1 VKPNDQK
8 NEFIRLR
15 AEGKSYTAIG
25 KELSISKATC
35 TAWDRELKAEIA
47 EKKKEQLEEMYQA
60 YYMTREARIT
70 KLGQTLESIED
81 ALSDADLSQVSPE
94 KLLDYKLKYM
104 EALKQEFIDT
114 TPAIP
119 LDDTFNPRDIIVV
132 LADLLKRIRNR
143 EINLDQ
149 ASRETMVI
157 TNILK
162 AYETVELKAKL
173 EMLEDIVGSRG

>member
-1 VKPNDQK
+1 MKPNDQR

-15 AEGKSYTAIG
+15 AEGKSYTAIS
-25 KELSISKATC
+25 KELNISKATC
-35 TAWDRELKAEIA
+35 TAWEKELKEEIA
-47 EKKKEQLEEMYQA
+47 EKKKEQLEEMYEA

-81 ALSDADLSQVSPE
+81 ALSEVDFTQVSPE

-119 LDDTFNPRDIIVV
+119 LDDSFNPRDIIVV

-149 ASRETMVI
+149 ATRETMVI

-173 EMLEDIVGSRG
+173 ETIEGIIGSRE

>member
-1 VKPNDQK
+1 MKPNDQK

-35 TAWDRELKAEIA
+35 TAWERELKAEIA
-47 EKKKEQLEEMYQA
+47 EKKKEQLEEMYEA

-81 ALSDADLSQVSPE
+81 ALSDADLTQVSPE

-132 LADLLKRIRNR
+132 MADLLKRIRNK
-143 EINLDQ
+143 ETNLDQ
-149 ASRETMVI
+149 ASREIMVI
-157 TNILK
+157 TNMLK
-162 AYETVELKAKL
+162 AYEAVELKAKL
-173 EMLEDIVGSRG
+173 EALEDLVGGRN

>member
-1 VKPNDQK
+1 MKPNDQR

-15 AEGKSYTAIG
+15 AEGKSYTAIS
-25 KELSISKATC
+25 KELNISKATC
-35 TAWDRELKAEIA
+35 TAWEKELKAEIA
-47 EKKKEQLEEMYQA
+47 EKKKEQLEEMYEA

-81 ALSDADLSQVSPE
+81 ALSEVDFTQVSPE

-119 LDDTFNPRDIIVV
+119 LDDSFNPRDIIVV

-149 ASRETMVI
+149 ATRETMVI

-173 EMLEDIVGSRG
+173 ETIEGIIGSRE

>member
-1 VKPNDQK
+1 MKPNDQK
-8 NEFIRLR
+8 NDFIRLR

-25 KELSISKATC
+25 KELNISKSTC
-35 TAWDRELKAEIA
+35 TAWEKELKAEIA
-47 EKKKEQLEEMYQA
+47 EKKKEQLEEMYEA

-81 ALSDADLSQVSPE
+81 ALSEVDFTQVSPE
-94 KLLDYKLKYM
+94 KLLGYKLKYM

-119 LDDTFNPRDIIVV
+119 LDDSFNPRDIIVV

-173 EMLEDIVGSRG
+173 EALEDLVGGRN

>member
-1 VKPNDQK
+1 MKPNDQK
-8 NEFIRLR
+8 NDFIRLR

-25 KELSISKATC
+25 KELNISKSTC
-35 TAWDRELKAEIA
+35 TAWEKELKAEIA
-47 EKKKEQLEEMYQA
+47 EKKKEQLEEMYEA

-81 ALSDADLSQVSPE
+81 ALSEVDFTQVSPE

-119 LDDTFNPRDIIVV
+119 LDDSFNPRDIIVV

-173 EMLEDIVGSRG
+173 EALEDLVGGRN

>member
-1 VKPNDQK
+1 MKPNDQK

-35 TAWDRELKAEIA
+35 TAWERELKAEIA

-70 KLGQTLESIED
+70 KLGQALESIED
-81 ALSDADLSQVSPE
+81 ALSKADLTQVSPE

-143 EINLDQ
+143 ETNLDQ
-149 ASRETMVI
+149 ATRETMVI
-157 TNILK
+157 ANILK

-173 EMLEDIVGSRG
+173 ETIEGIVGGRD

>member
-70 KLGQTLESIED
+70 KLGKALKSIED
-81 ALSDADLSQVSPE
+81 ALSKADLTQVSPE

-132 LADLLKRIRNR
+132 MADLLKRIRNK
-143 EINLDQ
+143 ETNLDQ
-149 ASRETMVI
+149 ASREIMVI

-162 AYETVELKAKL
+162 AYEAVELKAKL
-173 EMLEDIVGSRG
+173 EALEDLVGGRN

>member
-1 VKPNDQK
+1 MKPNDQK

-35 TAWDRELKAEIA
+35 TAWERELKAEIA

-70 KLGQTLESIED
+70 KLGQALESIED
-81 ALSDADLSQVSPE
+81 ALSKADLTQVSPE

-132 LADLLKRIRNR
+132 MADLLKRIRNK
-143 EINLDQ
+143 ETNLDQ
-149 ASRETMVI
+149 ASREIMVI
-157 TNILK
+157 TNMLK
-162 AYETVELKAKL
+162 AYEAVELKAKL
-173 EMLEDIVGSRG
+173 EALEDLVGGRN

>member
-1 VKPNDQK
+1 MKPNDQK

-35 TAWDRELKAEIA
+35 TAWERELKAEIA
-47 EKKKEQLEEMYQA
+47 EKKKEQLEEMYEA

-70 KLGQTLESIED
+70 KLGQTLKSIED
-81 ALSDADLSQVSPE
+81 ALSKADLTQVSPE

-132 LADLLKRIRNR
+132 MADLLKRIRNK
-143 EINLDQ
+143 ETNLDQ
-149 ASRETMVI
+149 ASREIMVI
-157 TNILK
+157 TNMLK
-162 AYETVELKAKL
+162 AYEAVELKAKL
-173 EMLEDIVGSRG
+173 EALEDLVGGRN

>member
-1 VKPNDQK
+1 MKPNDQK

-35 TAWDRELKAEIA
+35 TAWERELKAEIA

-81 ALSDADLSQVSPE
+81 ALSDADLTQVSPE

-132 LADLLKRIRNR
+132 MADLLKRIRNK
-143 EINLDQ
+143 ETNLDQ
-149 ASRETMVI
+149 ASREIMVI
-157 TNILK
+157 TNMLK
-162 AYETVELKAKL
+162 AYEAVELKAKL
-173 EMLEDIVGSRG
+173 EALEDLVGGRN

>member
-1 VKPNDQK
+1 MKPNDQK

-15 AEGKSYTAIG
+15 AEGKSYTAIS
-25 KELSISKATC
+25 KELNISKATC
-35 TAWDRELKAEIA
+35 TAWEKELKAEIA
-47 EKKKEQLEEMYQA
+47 EKKKEQLEEMYEA

-81 ALSDADLSQVSPE
+81 ALSEVDFTQVSPE

-173 EMLEDIVGSRG
+173 EALEDLVGGRN

>member
-1 VKPNDQK
+1 MKPNDQK

-35 TAWDRELKAEIA
+35 TAWERELKAEIA

-132 LADLLKRIRNR
+132 MADLLKRIRNK
-143 EINLDQ
+143 ETNLDQ
-149 ASRETMVI
+149 ASREIMVI

-162 AYETVELKAKL
+162 AYEAVELKAKL
-173 EMLEDIVGSRG
+173 EALEDLVGGRN

>member
-1 VKPNDQK
+1 MKPNDQK

-35 TAWDRELKAEIA
+35 TAWERELTAEIA

-70 KLGQTLESIED
+70 KLGQALESIED
-81 ALSDADLSQVSPE
+81 ALSKADLTQVSPE

-119 LDDTFNPRDIIVV
+119 LDASFNPSDIIVV

-143 EINLDQ
+143 ETNLDQ
-149 ASRETMVI
+149 ATRETMVI
-157 TNILK
+157 ANILK

-173 EMLEDIVGSRG
+173 ETIEGIVGGRD

>member
-70 KLGQTLESIED
+70 KLGQALESIED
-81 ALSDADLSQVSPE
+81 ALSKADLTQVSPE

-132 LADLLKRIRNR
+132 MADLLKRIRNK
-143 EINLDQ
+143 ETNLDQ
-149 ASRETMVI
+149 ASREIMVI
-157 TNILK
+157 TNMLK
-162 AYETVELKAKL
+162 AYEAVELKAKL
-173 EMLEDIVGSRG
+173 EALEDLVGGRN

>member
-1 VKPNDQK
+1 MKPNDQK
-8 NEFIRLR
+8 NEFIQLR

-35 TAWDRELKAEIA
+35 TAWERELKAEIA
-47 EKKKEQLEEMYQA
+47 EKKKEQLEEMYEA

-70 KLGQTLESIED
+70 KLGKALKSIED
-81 ALSDADLSQVSPE
+81 ALSKADLTQVSPE

-149 ASRETMVI
+149 ASKEMMVI

>member
-149 ASRETMVI
+149 ASREIMVI

-173 EMLEDIVGSRG
+173 EALEDLVGGRN

>member
-8 NEFIRLR
+8 NDFIRLR

-25 KELSISKATC
+25 KELNISKATC
-35 TAWDRELKAEIA
+35 TAWEKELKAEIA
-47 EKKKEQLEEMYQA
+47 EKKKEQLEEMYEA

-81 ALSDADLSQVSPE
+81 ALSEVDFTQVSPE

-119 LDDTFNPRDIIVV
+119 LDDSFNPRDIIVV

-173 EMLEDIVGSRG
+173 ETIEGIIGSRE

>member
-1 VKPNDQK
+1 MKPTDQK

-15 AEGKSYTAIG
+15 AEGKSYTAIAQ
-25 KELSISKATC
+25 ELNISKATC
-35 TAWDRELKAEIA
+35 TAWERELKTEIA

-173 EMLEDIVGSRG
+173 EALEDLVGGRN

>member
-1 VKPNDQK
+1 
-8 NEFIRLR
+8 LR
-15 AEGKSYTAIG
+15 AEGKSYTAIS
-25 KELSISKATC
+25 KELNISKATC
-35 TAWDRELKAEIA
+35 TAWEKKLKAEIA
-47 EKKKEQLEEMYQA
+47 EKKKEQLEEMYEA

-81 ALSDADLSQVSPE
+81 ALSEVDFTQVSPE

-119 LDDTFNPRDIIVV
+119 LEDSFNPRDIIVV
-132 LADLLKRIRNR
+132 LADLLKRIRGR

-149 ASRETMVI
+149 ASKEMMVI
-157 TNILK
+157 SNILK

>member
-35 TAWDRELKAEIA
+35 TAWERELTAEIA

-173 EMLEDIVGSRG
+173 EALEDLVGGRN

>member
-1 VKPNDQK
+1 MKPNDQK

-70 KLGQTLESIED
+70 KLGKALKSIED
-81 ALSDADLSQVSPE
+81 ALSKADLTQVSPE

-132 LADLLKRIRNR
+132 MADLLKRIRNK
-143 EINLDQ
+143 ETNLDQ
-149 ASRETMVI
+149 ASREIMVI

-162 AYETVELKAKL
+162 AYEAVELKAKL
-173 EMLEDIVGSRG
+173 EALEDLVGGRN

>member
-25 KELSISKATC
+25 KELSIIKATC

-173 EMLEDIVGSRG
+173 EALEDLVGGRN

>member
-1 VKPNDQK
+1 MKPNDQR

-15 AEGKSYTAIG
+15 AEGKSYTAIS
-25 KELSISKATC
+25 KELNISKATC
-35 TAWDRELKAEIA
+35 TAWEKELKAEIA
-47 EKKKEQLEEMYQA
+47 EKKKEQLEEMYEA

-70 KLGQTLESIED
+70 KLGKALKSIED
-81 ALSDADLSQVSPE
+81 ALSKADLTQVSPE

-132 LADLLKRIRNR
+132 MADLLKRIRNK
-143 EINLDQ
+143 ETNLDQ
-149 ASRETMVI
+149 ASREIMVI

-162 AYETVELKAKL
+162 AYEAVELKAKL
-173 EMLEDIVGSRG
+173 EALEDLVGGRN

>member
-35 TAWDRELKAEIA
+35 TAWERELKAEIA

-70 KLGQTLESIED
+70 KLGQALESIED
-81 ALSDADLSQVSPE
+81 ALSKADLTQVSPE

-132 LADLLKRIRNR
+132 MADLLKRIRNK
-143 EINLDQ
+143 ETNLDQ
-149 ASRETMVI
+149 ASREIMVI
-157 TNILK
+157 TNMLK
-162 AYETVELKAKL
+162 AYEAVELKAKL
-173 EMLEDIVGSRG
+173 EALEDLVGGRN

>member
-1 VKPNDQK
+1 MKPNDQK

-15 AEGKSYTAIG
+15 AEGKSYTAIS
-25 KELSISKATC
+25 KELNISKATC
-35 TAWDRELKAEIA
+35 TAWEKELKAEIA
-47 EKKKEQLEEMYQA
+47 EKKKEQLEEMYEA

-81 ALSDADLSQVSPE
+81 ALSEVDFTQVSPE

-119 LDDTFNPRDIIVV
+119 LDDSFNPRDIIVV

-173 EMLEDIVGSRG
+173 ETIEGIIGSRE

>member
-1 VKPNDQK
+1 MKPNDQK

-35 TAWDRELKAEIA
+35 TAWERELTAEIA

-70 KLGQTLESIED
+70 KLGQALESIED
-81 ALSDADLSQVSPE
+81 ALSKADLTQVSPE

-132 LADLLKRIRNR
+132 MADLLKRIRNR

-173 EMLEDIVGSRG
+173 EALEDLVGGRN

>member
-1 VKPNDQK
+1 MKPNDQK

-35 TAWDRELKAEIA
+35 TAWERELTAEIA

-70 KLGQTLESIED
+70 KLGQALESIED
-81 ALSDADLSQVSPE
+81 ALSKADLTQVSPE

-119 LDDTFNPRDIIVV
+119 LEDSFNPRDIIVV

-173 EMLEDIVGSRG
+173 EALEDLVGGRN

>member
-1 VKPNDQK
+1 MKPNDQK

-35 TAWDRELKAEIA
+35 TAWERELTAEIA

-70 KLGQTLESIED
+70 KLGQALESIED
-81 ALSDADLSQVSPE
+81 ALSKADLTQVSPE

-119 LDDTFNPRDIIVV
+119 LEDSFNPRDIIVV

>member
-1 VKPNDQK
+1 MKPNDQK

-173 EMLEDIVGSRG
+173 EALEDLVGGRN

>member
-70 KLGQTLESIED
+70 KLGKALKSIED
-81 ALSDADLSQVSPE
+81 ALSKADLTQVSPE

-119 LDDTFNPRDIIVV
+119 LEDSFNPRDIIVV

-149 ASRETMVI
+149 ASKEMMVI

>member
-8 NEFIRLR
+8 NDFIRLR
-15 AEGKSYTAIG
+15 AEGKSYTAIA
-25 KELSISKATC
+25 KELNISKATC
-35 TAWDRELKAEIA
+35 TAWERELTAEIA

-70 KLGQTLESIED
+70 KLGQALESIED
-81 ALSDADLSQVSPE
+81 ALSKADLTQVSPE

-132 LADLLKRIRNR
+132 MADLLKRIRNK
-143 EINLDQ
+143 ETNLDQ
-149 ASRETMVI
+149 ASREIMVI

-162 AYETVELKAKL
+162 AYEAVELKAKL
-173 EMLEDIVGSRG
+173 EALEDLVGGRN

>member
-1 VKPNDQK
+1 MKPNDQK

-35 TAWDRELKAEIA
+35 TAWERELKAEIA

-70 KLGQTLESIED
+70 KLGQALESIED
-81 ALSDADLSQVSPE
+81 ALSKADLTQVSPE

-132 LADLLKRIRNR
+132 MADLLKRIRNK
-143 EINLDQ
+143 ETNLDQ
-149 ASRETMVI
+149 ASREIMVI

-162 AYETVELKAKL
+162 AYEAVELKAKL
-173 EMLEDIVGSRG
+173 EALEDLVGGRN

>member
-1 VKPNDQK
+1 VKPNDQR

-15 AEGKSYTAIG
+15 AEGKSYTAIS
-25 KELSISKATC
+25 KELNISKATC
-35 TAWDRELKAEIA
+35 TAWEKELKAEIA
-47 EKKKEQLEEMYQA
+47 EKKKEQLEEMYEA

-81 ALSDADLSQVSPE
+81 ALSEVDFTQVSPE

-119 LDDTFNPRDIIVV
+119 LEDSFNPRDIIVV

-143 EINLDQ
+143 ETNLDQ
-149 ASRETMVI
+149 ATRETMVI
-157 TNILK
+157 ANILK

-173 EMLEDIVGSRG
+173 ETIEGIVGGRD

>member
-1 VKPNDQK
+1 MKPNDQK

-35 TAWDRELKAEIA
+35 TAWERELKAEIA

-70 KLGQTLESIED
+70 KLGQALESIED
-81 ALSDADLSQVSPE
+81 ALSKADLTQVSPE

-132 LADLLKRIRNR
+132 MADLLKRIRNR

-149 ASRETMVI
+149 ASKEMMVI